1 MHMTFRDS
9 LSLSQT
15 QNCWPATADP
25 AGRTGS
31 ELQAGVAVWLRSREA
46 QDGLRA
52 WRALIVLKFSVDCPP
67 YGGRP
72 VETEAE
78 NLAADIV
85 GAWARKDHAKADLLK
100 KAETSIAPARKFVDQ
115 LNRALSEGSG
125 ELSARFGDWDAK
137 EDAVYI
143 PLYLFTP
150 GGQRTI
156 TLKIQESGFVS
167 LGANNFGPHE
177 VEAMISAL
185 SEDIR
190 DNMQPI
196 ALLRR

>member
-1 MHMTFRDS
+1 MTFRDS

-156 TLKIQESGFVS
+156 TLKISG
-167 LGANNFGPHE
+167 
-177 VEAMISAL
+177 IW
-185 SEDIR
+185 IR
-190 DNMQPI
+190 
-196 ALLRR
+196 RFRCE